1 MNRPFIVSLTLS
13 CWILCPRS
21 KILVSLFLRSVSS
34 SSEDSHKSRYSSRR
48 SRKTRS
54 RSRDRWDNLLCKI
67 FENSYCTPEGVSL
80 YLYPYCY
87 SIFSETVN
95 IHIKT
100 DENQEKV
107 VTIFDVRNLHR
118 IVPSV
123 INRFLEVVLDLEH
136 HHPLTGKLEY
146 IRNQSVDIDPGAGRN
161 LILEDQDQSLE
172 NVHDLDS
179 GTDHVQDLVLIGDQ
193 NIHQMISPVLTVQRI
208 KNQQR
213 IQSVLM
219 IIQISIKW
227 NTKTMILLIL
237 LSHQVSKYFVNIFV
251 LLWFCF

>member
-1 MNRPFIVSLTLS
+1 MMTTTGVGGQDGRGLYHLLLKTVTSQGIPV
-13 CWILCPRS
+13 
-21 KILVSLFLRSVSS
+21 
-34 SSEDSHKSRYSSRR
+34 EDPVKHGAVVV
-48 SRKTRS
+48 
-54 RSRDRWDNLLCKI
+54 I
-67 FENSYCTPEGVSL
+67 
-80 YLYPYCY
+80 
-87 SIFSETVN
+87 ETVN

-219 IIQISIKW
+219 IIQISIK
-227 NTKTMILLIL
+227 
-237 LSHQVSKYFVNIFV
+237 
-251 LLWFCF
+251 